1 MELTEKQCLE
11 FLENRITFYKSRLA
25 FMAKAVRELREEY
38 DKDEEVT
45 ALKKEIKDLQTQLQK
60 GFYIT
65 EDEQEKIDQW
75 IRERRCSSGA
85 IGGQFTYE
93 FIPTSIGIVGTIK
106 DSNGDEFCFRE
117 LE

>member
-45 ALKKEIKDLQTQLQK
+45 ALKKGNQRPANAVAK
-60 GFYIT
+60 GLLYC
-65 EDEQEKIDQW
+65 
-75 IRERRCSSGA
+75 RR
-85 IGGQFTYE
+85 
-93 FIPTSIGIVGTIK
+93 
-106 DSNGDEFCFRE
+106 
-117 LE
+117 